1 MAGENAKIDQ
11 NSRQALTAIT
21 DDVAQEIRNL
31 RVNPITGRLLVSAV
45 ITSTNTDIGS
55 TIGGGTDGSVLFVG
69 TGSTLAQ
76 DNANFFY
83 NDTTNRLHLGGNNPQ
98 ATLHVTGTARFTLG
112 SDATGDMYYREAGGN
127 MVRLGS

>member
-45 ITSTNTDIGS
+45 IT
-55 TIGGGTDGSVLFVG
+55 
-69 TGSTLAQ
+69 
-76 DNANFFY
+76 
-83 NDTTNRLHLGGNNPQ
+83 
-98 ATLHVTGTARFTLG
+98 
-112 SDATGDMYYREAGGN
+112 
-127 MVRLGS
+127 